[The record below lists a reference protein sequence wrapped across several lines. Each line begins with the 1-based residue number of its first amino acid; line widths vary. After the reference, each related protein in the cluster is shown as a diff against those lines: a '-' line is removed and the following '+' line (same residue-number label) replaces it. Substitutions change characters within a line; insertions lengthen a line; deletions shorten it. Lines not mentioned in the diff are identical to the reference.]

1 MSLNLNSVDPSLI
14 CKKESAS
21 SLVCHHP
28 KASSLS
34 RAFLANR
41 AQRRG
46 IYSFEVRRGSD
57 DDGRV
62 FKQHSINLSL
72 MAFVGPSWPYHG
84 FWWSWSKWWWFQ
96 LKLKSHPGHRVVTS
110 HANLRNWWC
119 TKWRF
124 PLFGTAKSFPN
135 SIQNLDLQ
143 RNGQNLSVR
152 EICFFFGKTT
162 WYLLSWKTFSSEWIE
177 KSG

>member
-1 MSLNLNSVDPSLI
+1 MPS
-14 CKKESAS
+14 
-21 SLVCHHP
+21 P

-124 PLFGTAKSFPN
+124 PLFGTEKSFPN

-143 RNGQNLSVR
+143 RNGRNLSVR
-152 EICFFFGKTT
+152 EIWFFYFFVKKLDICFHEKHSHQIKNPFLISLFS
-162 WYLLSWKTFSSEWIE
+162 LLI
-177 KSG
+177 